1 MNAPLPYDAAR
12 LHVLASE
19 IVTATR
25 ELAAA
30 GMTPATS
37 SNFSMR
43 LDDRHAAI
51 TVSGRDK
58 GRLSESD
65 VMVVDFE
72 GRAVGSDHRP
82 SAETRL
88 HTQLY
93 KRFPEIGCV
102 LHTHSVVQTVASRVH
117 AAAGEVRLEGYELLK
132 AFQGNTTHDDAIDL
146 PVLPNS
152 QDMPTLAAQ
161 VDALLDH
168 RCMWGY
174 LIEGHGLY
182 AWGADMPMARRHLDA
197 FEFLLACDLETRKLH
212 R

>member
-12 LHVLASE
+12 LRVLASE

-58 GRLSESD
+58 GRLSD
-65 VMVVDFE
+65 ADILVVDFE

-82 SAETRL
+82 SAETLL

-93 KRFPEIGCV
+93 RRFAEIGCV